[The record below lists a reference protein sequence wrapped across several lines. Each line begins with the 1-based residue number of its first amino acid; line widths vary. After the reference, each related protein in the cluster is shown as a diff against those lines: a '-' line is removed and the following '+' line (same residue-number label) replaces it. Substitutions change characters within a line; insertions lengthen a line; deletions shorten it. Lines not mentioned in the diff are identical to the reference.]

1 MNACYADIGE
11 WWMMALS
18 TCHLFPSNY
27 HTCQCNVYNAICY
40 FMYVLLCF
48 FTGSI
53 LKIVF
58 LFEMNY
64 SRALKGKVTRSS
76 AIREITSQSELEL
89 GRPLSLEEETK
100 ILSKFS
106 PVIIQERIQKVFINV
121 NLPPD

>member
-1 MNACYADIGE
+1 
-11 WWMMALS
+11 
-18 TCHLFPSNY
+18 
-27 HTCQCNVYNAICY
+27 
-40 FMYVLLCF
+40 
-48 FTGSI
+48 
-53 LKIVF
+53 
-58 LFEMNY
+58 MNY